1 MYEAFY
7 GLDERP
13 FNLTPDPRYLY
24 LSDKHK
30 EAFAHLVYGINN
42 RSGFVMVSGEIGT
55 GKTTL
60 CRSLLEQLDEDTEVA
75 FIFNPFLS
83 PLELL
88 GKINEEFGVPSSAET
103 AKGLIDELN
112 AYLLDRA
119 AQGIN
124 CVLVIDEAQNLEPRV
139 LEQIRLL
146 SNLET
151 STQKLLQIILIGQPE
166 LAQHLAL
173 PELRQL
179 NQRITARYHLKAL
192 NRQET
197 MQYIAFR
204 LRAAGGRRKVTFTRG
219 ALKLIH
225 RYSGGTPRVINALC
239 DRALLIGYTQDV
251 HDITA
256 SIVRKA
262 HREIR
267 GERVEAPKPAK
278 QRRFRLAPLAAAAAV
293 VGLLGGAI
301 FYSVYYTPSWLES
314 SARHAVQTIAF
325 DMGGYVAAEEP
336 PAPEAREEAPAE
348 EPDAPAPVE
357 PEEPEQDSSGE
368 ADGFDA
374 LDPELARNAAAASL
388 LRMWDVSLTGEYP
401 EEGTAEGLA
410 AFAGEHGLEYEIL
423 SPSFEQLI
431 NINLPSF
438 VRLAS
443 DRQTLWAGLLEI
455 RDGEAV
461 LAKRIGETFT
471 MPLAEFQNRYTNQS
485 VIVWRDPEPDPGVLS
500 ASSEGEQVEALQTQ
514 LRGLGWLNHEATGQY
529 DAETREAVRALQEE
543 TGLQVDG
550 VAGPQ
555 TRMVL
560 TSWARDAQTP
570 ALMDVDDDE
579 SWAALAAAAPEAEFR
594 IHMAAR
600 ADGFSEDAEALAEA
614 DEEDPAEPQE
624 PDADDEP
631 AAVDAVDEPEE
642 TAEAADELAGLS
654 DEPAADGPEVAEVEA
669 DDAETGAEPAPAIDE
684 PEEPADEGGDSEDAG
699 DVPEPPATDHPFMMQ
714 AEERPGIGD
723 PGVAL
728 LESLSR
734 GTRFEGD
741 VQPRE
746 EPGEDAEGEP
756 EQPPEDAIEET
767 SEPAEDP
774 LEDPSSEPASE
785 QPESPDAPEAP
796 FPEYPALPDRPVAEE
811 PTAPVAEEPEPSR
824 SPSSL
829 WPTDSEITVPEP
841 QGPEAPSVQRPEQPS
856 MPDAPSW
863 PERPEPPTRDSS
875 SEPRGGVGSPPS
887 IRMDELPP
895 AQRLESLNSQDGA
908 TMDGEDEEG
917 S

>member
-24 LSDKHK
+24 LSEKHK

-60 CRSLLEQLDEDTEVA
+60 CRSLLEQLDDDTKVA

-204 LRAAGGRRKVTFTRG
+204 LRAAGGRRKVTFTRS

-251 HDITA
+251 HDITKG
-256 SIVRKA
+256 IVRKA

-267 GERVEAPKPAK
+267 GERVQGPKPVK
-278 QRRFRLAPLAAAAAV
+278 QRRFRWAPLAAALAV
-293 VGLLGGAI
+293 VALLGGV
-301 FYSVYYTPSWLES
+301 VYYSAHHMPPWLET
-314 SARHAVQTIAF
+314 SARYGFRSLAF
-325 DMGGYVAAEEP
+325 DTASWVGAGETPIA
-336 PAPEAREEAPAE
+336 EEAPAE
-348 EPDAPAPVE
+348 APESDILAPLDAEE
-357 PEEPEQDSSGE
+357 PEEDAASESVLATSE
-368 ADGFDA
+368 FNA
-374 LDPELARNAAAASL
+374 LDPEVARNAAAVAL
-388 LRMWDVSLTGEYP
+388 LRRWDASFNSEYP
-401 EEGTAEGLA
+401 EDGTAESLA
-410 AFAGEHGLEYEIL
+410 AFAEDNGLNHEIL
-423 SPSFEQLI
+423 SPNLEQLI

-443 DRQTLWAGLLEI
+443 DRHTVWAGLLEI

-461 LAKRIGETFT
+461 LAKGIGETFT
-471 MPLAEFQNRYTNQS
+471 MPLAEFRDRYTNQA
-485 VIVWRDPEPDPGVLS
+485 VIVWRDPTPDAVVLVENS
-500 ASSEGEQVEALQTQ
+500 QGGQVEALQVQ
-514 LRGLGWLNHEATGQY
+514 LRGLGWLNHEITRVY
-529 DAETREAVRALQEE
+529 DAATRDAVIALQED
-543 TGLQVDG
+543 TGLTVDG
-550 VAGPQ
+550 LTGPQ

-560 TSWARDAQTP
+560 TSWAGEAQTP
-570 ALMDVDDDE
+570 ALVDLDDGE
-579 SWAALAAAAPEAEFR
+579 GWKALAAAAPDAEFR
-594 IHMAAR
+594 LQTAAR
-600 ADGFSEDAEALAEA
+600 ASEFEDNTEVLAQA
-614 DEEDPAEPQE
+614 GSDESPEPQD
-624 PDADDEP
+624 PDANEEP
-631 AAVDAVDEPEE
+631 AGVDAPQEIDES
-642 TAEAADELAGLS
+642 S
-654 DEPAADGPEVAEVEA
+654 DEPASLPEAPAEDDAVQEEIEA
-669 DDAETGAEPAPAIDE
+669 DEPEMGEEPLETPSPEAPQEPVDENLNGEDTGESETRHPFMMHAREPAGIGAPAGGLIERLRRGADLQGLLQPAVGEDEEAETGA
-684 PEEPADEGGDSEDAG
+684 SEYI
-699 DVPEPPATDHPFMMQ
+699 PEPDVSDEAA
-714 AEERPGIGD
+714 AEDSTETP
-723 PGVAL
+723 PGVL
-728 LESLSR
+728 
-734 GTRFEGD
+734 
-741 VQPRE
+741 V
-746 EPGEDAEGEP
+746 
-756 EQPPEDAIEET
+756 EET
-767 SEPAEDP
+767 
-774 LEDPSSEPASE
+774 
-785 QPESPDAPEAP
+785 PDAPPPPEVPEMAP
-796 FPEYPALPDRPVAEE
+796 PESPALPDWPVAAEPVVPEVEE
-811 PTAPVAEEPEPSR
+811 LEPPR
-824 SPSSL
+824 APSSL
-829 WPTDSEITVPEP
+829 WPTGTEISVPEP
-841 QGPEAPSVQRPEQPS
+841 QRPEPPSIQSPDQPS
-856 MPDAPSW
+856 MPSW
-863 PERPEPPTRDSS
+863 PERPAPPTGDPSGQ
-875 SEPRGGVGSPPS
+875 PWTNIGSPTS
-887 IRMDELPP
+887 LRMEDLPP
-895 AQRLESLNSQDGA
+895 PQRLEFPSDEGGGVI
-908 TMDGEDEEG
+908 DGEDEEG